1 MRLQTLL
8 KATSLAVVFA
18 TSALA
23 DSAALFLGNENY
35 ASLSDL
41 RRGDEIANL
50 TTRFERLGFDVQ
62 SLADGN
68 ADEMYAA
75 LGLFEDAANRSERL
89 IVVLAGRFVHTSQD
103 TYFLP
108 TEARAS
114 NLTEVSR
121 DAVALSQVL
130 PILERTPGQAILGL
144 ATDSQAGATSPN
156 LANGLGD
163 FDIPQGVTV
172 VTGAPRALRQ
182 AVERIAAVPGAS
194 LSEIADVRGITV
206 DGYLAADQVFV
217 TEAPVEAPSAPTVSE
232 GTDRLADLL
241 AWREADRL
249 GTVEAYEGYLT
260 SYPSGQFADRARDR
274 IDDVQNTPEVI
285 AEQTE
290 ESLNLTRDQ
299 RREIQ
304 RDLSLLDYNTRGIDG
319 IFGRGTRAAISSWQG
334 QNNYETTGFL
344 SADQITRLDAQ
355 AERRAAE
362 LEEEAEQRRLERL
375 AQDQAFWEE
384 TGAQGDEAGYRA
396 YLNRFPD
403 GEFAD
408 TAREE
413 LDAIERQ
420 KRAETNSRDRQ
431 LWDEASQE
439 NTIQS
444 YRDYLVLAPNGA
456 FRDEAANRIEELEEA
471 SRQSGALQQAIA
483 EENALGL
490 SQNTRRVIE
499 SRLERL
505 GLKPGRVDGTF
516 DDDTRRA
523 IRRYQSARNLDETGY
538 LNEAFVV
545 QILADSVRSIFR

>member
-8 KATSLAVVFA
+8 KAASLAVVFA

-23 DSAALFLGNENY
+23 DGAALFLGNENY

-50 TTRFERLGFDVQ
+50 TTRFEGLGFEVQ
-62 SLADGN
+62 SLADGD
-68 ADEMYAA
+68 ADETYAA
-75 LGLFEDAANRSERL
+75 LGLFEAAANRSGRL

-108 TEARAS
+108 TDASAS

-121 DAVALSQVL
+121 NAVALSQVL
-130 PILERTPGQAILGL
+130 PILERTPGRAILGL
-144 ATDSQAGATSPN
+144 ATDSQAGAFSPN
-156 LANGLGD
+156 LANGLGN

-172 VTGAPRALRQ
+172 VTGAPRTLRQ
-182 AVERIAAVPGAS
+182 AIKRIAAEPGTP
-194 LSEIADVRGITV
+194 LSEIADFRGITV
-206 DGYLAADQVFV
+206 DGYLATDQVFV
-217 TEAPVEAPSAPTVSE
+217 ADAPVEAPPAPTVSE

-249 GTVEAYEGYLT
+249 GTVEAYEGYLS

-274 IDDVQNTPEVI
+274 INDAQNTPEVI

-334 QNNYETTGFL
+334 QNNYGTTGFL

-396 YLNRFPD
+396 YLNRYPD

-456 FRDEAANRIEELEEA
+456 FRDEASNRIEELEEA
-471 SRQSGALQQAIA
+471 SRQSGTLQKAIA

-490 SQNTRRVIE
+490 SQSTRRVIE

-538 LNEAFVV
+538 LNDAFVV